1 MSRDANVESIIARHF
16 NARSANEEQP
26 AHEAVNDRK
35 FIEAL
40 ARGVAILEAFGRRSG
55 ALSNADLHEI
65 TGFSKPAI
73 TRLTH
78 TLVTLK
84 YLRRVE
90 GGRFVL
96 SPQIAALAR
105 PFHEAITNKLPN
117 DTLAGIA
124 ASGPWCIVLAE
135 PSADELIVI
144 ASFRGSDASTPN
156 CVVGTRIEPAT
167 TSAGHAWIA
176 TLGTE
181 ARHRA
186 LLTADDS
193 MRSLELFSNA
203 RAQLLDRGYCIE
215 AGQWR
220 RDIVTL
226 AMPVRADGPRSARIV
241 MCIAPD
247 KRGMRERLVREL
259 VPKIRAALPCD
270 VPSI

>member
-1 MSRDANVESIIARHF
+1 MSRDANVEAIIARHF
-16 NARSANEEQP
+16 NARAADDEPP
-26 AHEAVNDRK
+26 AYDALKDRK
-35 FIEAL
+35 FVEAL
-40 ARGVAILEAFGRRSG
+40 ARGVAILEAFGRRAG

-78 TLVTLK
+78 TLVMLK

-90 GGRFVL
+90 GGRFDL

-105 PFHEAITNKLPN
+105 PFHESITSKLPN
-117 DTLAGIA
+117 DTFAALA

-135 PSADELIVI
+135 PSADELIVV
-144 ASFRGSDASTPN
+144 ASFRGSDAGTPN
-156 CVVGTRIEPAT
+156 CVVGTTIDLAT

-176 TLGTE
+176 TLGTD

-186 LLTADDS
+186 LLNADDS
-193 MRSLELFSNA
+193 SRSLELFTNA
-203 RAQLLDRGYCIE
+203 RTQLLDRGYCLE

-220 RDIVTL
+220 RGIMTL
-226 AMPVRADGPRSARIV
+226 AMPVRADGQSSPRIV

-247 KRGMRERLVREL
+247 KRGMRERLIREF
-259 VPKIRAALPCD
+259 VPKIRAALPYD
-270 VPSI
+270 APSL